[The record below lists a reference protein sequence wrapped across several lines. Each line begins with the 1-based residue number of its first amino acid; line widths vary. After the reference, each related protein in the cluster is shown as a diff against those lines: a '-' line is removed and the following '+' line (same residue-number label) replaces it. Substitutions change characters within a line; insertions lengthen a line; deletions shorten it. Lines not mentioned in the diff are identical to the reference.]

1 MARFD
6 ILSLD
11 GGGTWALLQAMA
23 LGNLY
28 GPDTPG
34 HEILNRFRLVVAN
47 SGGSLNAAGLW
58 ANLTPRQL
66 VDEFM
71 SETIREQ
78 VFTRLPFYLRM
89 PRLLGFGP
97 KYYADRKLN
106 AIRQVLGK
114 YNEDIADTPI
124 QGLPRN
130 FGRSDQEATDLVV
143 IAFDYD
149 TNRARFLRTNM
160 GSGAGSQKDKPP
172 YKTSLAEAVHASTNA
187 PVNYFDAPAT
197 ITYGNAPLRMWDGA
211 IAGYNNPILA
221 GITEALANGADR
233 DNICVLSL
241 GTGSCVLPM
250 PGEFTTKYDWLMAN
264 PYSSGF
270 WPLIGDLQKLATS
283 IVENPPDV
291 ATYVAF
297 HMLGH
302 KLPPRDAELDDPR
315 RSVMRIIRL
324 NPLIQPTVNHYVE
337 TKPLMFDVPA
347 AGSPRESEM
356 PPSDFRKL
364 MSLEL
369 DAVGKS
375 DVDLIYRF
383 GQLWLDD
390 LVHNQPILAGS
401 TKLECE
407 LGQRWFRQGKERA
420 EQIGLLPPSAK
431 EQRPPAEI
439 LHHPG
444 QAAQRS

>member
-28 GPDTPG
+28 GLDTPG
-34 HEILNRFRLVVAN
+34 NEILKRFRLVVAN

-66 VDEFM
+66 VKEFM
-71 SETIREQ
+71 SESIREQ
-78 VFTRLPFYLRM
+78 VFTRRPFYLRI

-97 KYYADRKLN
+97 KYFAGRKLD
-106 AIRQVLGK
+106 AIRRVLGK
-114 YNEDIADTPI
+114 YNQNIADTPI
-124 QGLPRN
+124 QTLPCDFR
-130 FGRSDQEATDLVV
+130 RSDGCTTDLVV

-149 TNRARFLRTNM
+149 TNRAKFLRTNR
-160 GSGAGSQKDKPP
+160 GSSAGSQKDQPP
-172 YKTSLAEAVHASTNA
+172 YRTSLAEAVHASTNA
-187 PVNYFDAPAT
+187 PVNYFDAPAR
-197 ITYGNAPLRMWDGA
+197 ITYNETPLRMWDGA

-221 GITEALANGADR
+221 GITEALANGAER
-233 DNICVLSL
+233 DAICVLSL

-250 PGEFTTKYDWLMAN
+250 RGEFTAKYDWLMAN
-264 PYSSGF
+264 SYSGGF
-270 WPLIGDLQKLATS
+270 WPLIGDLKKLATS

-302 KLPPRDAELDDPR
+302 KLPPRAAPLHDPV
-315 RSVMRIIRL
+315 RSDMRIIRL
-324 NPLIQPTVNHYVE
+324 NPLIQPTVNHHVK
-337 TKPLMFDVPA
+337 TDPLMFDVPA

-356 PPSDFRKL
+356 PPSDFRRL

-369 DAVGKS
+369 DAVGES
-375 DVDLIYRF
+375 DVDLIHRF

-390 LVHNQPILAGS
+390 LVHNQAVLAGP

-407 LGQRWFRQGKERA
+407 LGHRWFGQAREHAKK
-420 EQIGLLPPSAK
+420 IGLATPLTSA
-431 EQRPPAEI
+431 QPAPLDRE
-439 LHHPG
+439 
-444 QAAQRS
+444 AQRA

>member
-1 MARFD
+1 MTQFN

-23 LGNLY
+23 LGELY
-28 GPDTPG
+28 GLDTPG
-34 HEILNRFRLVVAN
+34 NEILSRFRLVVAN

-66 VDEFM
+66 IDEFM

-78 VFTRLPFYLRM
+78 VFTPRPFYLRI

-97 KYYADRKLN
+97 KYYASRKLN

-114 YNEDIADTPI
+114 YDRGIADTPI
-124 QGLPRN
+124 QGLRRN
-130 FGRSDQEATDLVV
+130 FGRSDQEATDIVV

-149 TNRARFLRTNM
+149 TNRAKFLRTNM
-160 GSGAGSQKDKPP
+160 GTSAGSQKDKPP
-172 YKTSLAEAVHASTNA
+172 YRTSLAEAVHASTNA

-197 ITYGNAPLRMWDGA
+197 ITYNEAPLRTWDGA

-233 DNICVLSL
+233 DTICVLSL

-250 PGEFTTKYDWLMAN
+250 RGEFAARHDWLMAN

-270 WPLIGDLQKLATS
+270 WPLIGDVQKLATS

-302 KLPPRDAELDDPR
+302 KLPPRSAALDDPV

-324 NPLIQPTVNHYVE
+324 NPLIQPTVNHYIK
-337 TKPLMFDVPA
+337 TTPLTFDVPA
-347 AGSPRESEM
+347 ADSPRESEM
-356 PPSDFRKL
+356 PASDFRRL

-369 DAVGKS
+369 DAVSKS
-375 DVDLIYRF
+375 DVDLIHRF
-383 GQLWLDD
+383 GRLWLDD
-390 LVHNQPILAGS
+390 LVHNQPILAGP

-407 LGQRWFRQGKERA
+407 LGQRWFGQARERA
-420 EQIGLLPPSAK
+420 QQIGLANSATPA
-431 EQRPPAEI
+431 QRPPAEV
-439 LHHPG
+439 LHPG
-444 QAAQRS
+444 MAAQRI

>member
-1 MARFD
+1 MARFN

-23 LGNLY
+23 LGDLY
-28 GPDTPG
+28 GLDTPG
-34 HEILNRFRLVVAN
+34 NQILSRFRLVVAN
-47 SGGSLNAAGLW
+47 SGGSLTAAGLW
-58 ANLTPRQL
+58 GNLTPRQL
-66 VDEFM
+66 VAEFM

-78 VFTRLPFYLRM
+78 VFTRLPFFLRI

-97 KYYADRKLN
+97 KYYAARKLN
-106 AIRQVLGK
+106 AIRQVLGN
-114 YNEDIADTPI
+114 YDQAIADTPI

-130 FGRSDQEATDLVV
+130 FGRDDQEATDLVV

-149 TNRARFLRTNM
+149 TNRAKFLRTNM
-160 GSGAGSQKDKPP
+160 GSSSGSQKDKPP

-187 PVNYFDAPAT
+187 PVNYFDAPAR
-197 ITYGNAPLRMWDGA
+197 ITYGDAPLRMWDGA

-221 GITEALANGADR
+221 GITEALANGANR
-233 DNICVLSL
+233 DEIYVLSL

-250 PGEFTTKYDWLMAN
+250 RGEFTAKYDWLMAN

-302 KLPPRDAELDDPR
+302 KLPPRDAKLDDPV
-315 RSVMRIIRL
+315 RSIMRIIRL
-324 NPLIQPTVNHYVE
+324 NPLIQPTVNHYVDA
-337 TKPLMFDVPA
+337 KPLMFDIPA

-356 PPSDFRKL
+356 PASDFRRL

-369 DAVGKS
+369 DAVGES
-375 DVDLIYRF
+375 DVDLIHRF

-390 LVHNQPILAGS
+390 LVHNQPILAGP
-401 TKLECE
+401 TRLECE
-407 LGQRWFRQGKERA
+407 LGQRWFGQAKERA
-420 EQIGLLPPSAK
+420 QQIGLLPAATREPNA
-431 EQRPPAEI
+431 QAER
-439 LHHPG
+439 LQPG
-444 QAAQRS
+444 AAAQRN